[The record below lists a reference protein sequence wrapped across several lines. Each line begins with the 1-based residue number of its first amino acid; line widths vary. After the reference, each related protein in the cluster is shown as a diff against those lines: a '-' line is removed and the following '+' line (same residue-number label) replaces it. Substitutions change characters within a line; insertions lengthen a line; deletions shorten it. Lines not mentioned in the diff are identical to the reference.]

1 LSALSKLLENEKN
14 AAKKKKI
21 EMELPYFMT
30 FVTLLATSGFG
41 PYTIFQKLKDITLLP
56 ESRNESEKIL
66 KRIDLLGLDPLTAMT
81 KVKEKSPAREFAEF
95 LGGYVSAIQGGGD
108 VVSYLSSKMKS
119 AFERYAEFERGTI
132 EKVTTIIETYMIMQV
147 VVLAVYIV
155 MNSISNPTSAEI
167 TQSEGGLGDLFVA
180 MPPVIS
186 LLFMFIAKTMHQ
198 SKIKEIKMK
207 KIIMFAAPPLLV
219 SVVITLLNITPTYDP
234 LIFGGALI
242 AASIWPIIQFK
253 KIYSINLDATSASPS
268 ILRDIAET
276 RKAGI
281 GPEKCVIKACKRK
294 DFGSFNEIA
303 GTIAS
308 RLEWGNSL
316 NEIYRQLKQE
326 IENFQVL
333 INFKILFEIIS
344 AGGGNVH
351 TLESLA
357 TTAEKMYNVEKE
369 KLEKLKPYVMIGFMM
384 VGLTSFITLMVIDSM
399 SSINMDTAANEE
411 VLESIQQKRD
421 NDIRVFS
428 YAVILQSWLAGL
440 FIGKITTGSYSGG
453 FLYAALLVVIAMLS
467 GIVVTSGLFDMGS
480 FLGGAGSE
488 GRPPGG
494 FNLGFG

>member
-1 LSALSKLLENEKN
+1 MSLLTKIRESEKN
-14 AAKKKKI
+14 SAKKKKI
-21 EMELPYFMT
+21 EKELPYFMT

-41 PYTIFQKLKDITLLP
+41 PYTIFQKLKDVTQLP
-56 ESRNESEKIL
+56 ESRNESERIL
-66 KRIDLLGLDPLTAMT
+66 KRVDLLGMDPLTAMT

-119 AFERYAEFERGTI
+119 AFERYAEVEKESI

-155 MNSISNPTSAEI
+155 VNSMSNPTTTAI
-167 TQSEGGLGDLFVA
+167 TQSEGNIADLFVA
-180 MPPVIS
+180 MPPLIS
-186 LLFMFIAKTMHQ
+186 LLFMLIAKSVHQ
-198 SKIKEIKMK
+198 SKIKEISMK
-207 KIIMFAAPPLLV
+207 KIIMFGAPGLLAAVAIIYLGIIPK
-219 SVVITLLNITPTYDP
+219 YDP
-234 LIFGGALI
+234 LILGGALI
-242 AASIWPIIQFK
+242 VATIWPIIKFK
-253 KIYSINLDATSASPS
+253 KIYSLNLDATSASPN

-281 GPEKCVIKACKRK
+281 GPERCVIKACKRK
-294 DFGSFNEIA
+294 DYGSFNKIS

-316 NEIYRQLKQE
+316 DDIYKQLKQE

-344 AGGGNVH
+344 AGGGNVD

-357 TTAEKMYNVEKE
+357 TTAEKMYNVEKQ
-369 KLEKLKPYVMIGFMM
+369 KIEKLKPYVMIGFMM

-399 SSINMDTAANEE
+399 SSISLDTAEE
-411 VLESIQQKRD
+411 KAMEAIQQKRD
-421 NDIRVFS
+421 NDMRVFS

-453 FLYAALLVVIAMLS
+453 FLYAALLSVIAML
-467 GIVVTSGLFDMGS
+467 GAVIILAGMFDVGS
-480 FLGGAGSE
+480 MLGG
-488 GRPPGG
+488 GG
-494 FNLGFG
+494 

>member
-1 LSALSKLLENEKN
+1 MSVLTKLLENEKN

-21 EMELPYFMT
+21 EKELPYFMT

-41 PYTIFQKLKDITLLP
+41 PYTIFQKLKDVTLLP

-66 KRIDLLGLDPLTAMT
+66 KRVDLLGMDPLTAMT
-81 KVKEKSPAREFAEF
+81 KVKEKSPAREFADF

-119 AFERYAEFERGTI
+119 AFERYAEVEKESI

-155 MNSISNPTSAEI
+155 INSMSNPAAAEL
-167 TQSEGGLGDLFVA
+167 TQSEGGMSDLFVA
-180 MPPVIS
+180 MPPLIS
-186 LLFMFIAKTMHQ
+186 LLFMLIAKTIHQ
-198 SKIKEIKMK
+198 SKIKEISMK
-207 KIIMFAAPPLLV
+207 KIIMFGAPGLLAA
-219 SVVITLLNITPTYDP
+219 VVIIYLEIIPKYDP
-234 LIFGGALI
+234 LILGVALI
-242 AASIWPIIQFK
+242 VATIWPIIKFK
-253 KIYSINLDATSASPS
+253 KIYSLNLDATSASPS

-281 GPEKCVIKACKRK
+281 GPERCVIKACKRK
-294 DFGSFNEIA
+294 DYRSFNKIA

-316 NEIYRQLKQE
+316 DDIYKQLKQE

-344 AGGGNVH
+344 AGGGNVD
-351 TLESLA
+351 TLQSLA
-357 TTAEKMYNVEKE
+357 TTAEKMHNVEKE
-369 KLEKLKPYVMIGFMM
+369 KIEKLKPYLMIGFMM

-399 SSINMDTAANEE
+399 SSISLDTAAD
-411 VLESIQQKRD
+411 ESAAEAIQQKRD
-421 NDIRVFS
+421 NDMRVFS

-453 FLYAALLVVIAMLS
+453 FLYAAMLTVIAMLGAIIILAGMFDVGTMLGE
-467 GIVVTSGLFDMGS
+467 GI
-480 FLGGAGSE
+480 
-488 GRPPGG
+488 
-494 FNLGFG
+494 

>member
-1 LSALSKLLENEKN
+1 MSVLAKILESEKRN
-14 AAKKKKI
+14 AKKKRI
-21 EMELPYFMT
+21 EKELPYFMT

-41 PYTIFQKLKDITLLP
+41 PYTIFQKLKDVTQLP

-66 KRIDLLGLDPLTAMT
+66 KRVDLLGLDPLAAMT

-108 VVSYLSSKMKS
+108 VVSFLSSKMRS
-119 AFERYAEFERGTI
+119 AFERYAEVEKESI

-155 MNSISNPTSAEI
+155 LNSISNPTTQEL
-167 TQSEGGLGDLFVA
+167 TQSEGNMSDLFVA
-180 MPPVIS
+180 MPPLIS
-186 LLFMFIAKTMHQ
+186 ILFMLIAKTVHQ
-198 SKIKEIKMK
+198 SKIKEISVK
-207 KIIMFAAPPLLV
+207 KIIMFGTPGLLAAVAIIYLGIIPK
-219 SVVITLLNITPTYDP
+219 YDP
-234 LIFGGALI
+234 LILGGALI
-242 AASIWPIIQFK
+242 VATIWPIIKFK
-253 KIYSINLDATSASPS
+253 KIYSLNLDATSASPN

-281 GPEKCVIKACKRK
+281 GPERCVIKACKRK
-294 DFGSFNEIA
+294 DYHSFNKIA

-316 NEIYRQLKQE
+316 DDIYKQLKQE

-344 AGGGNVH
+344 AGGGNVD

-357 TTAEKMYNVEKE
+357 TTAEKMYNIEMQ

-399 SSINMDTAANEE
+399 SSVSLDTATKES
-411 VLESIQQKRD
+411 VIESIQQKRD
-421 NDIRVFS
+421 KDMRVFS

-453 FLYAALLVVIAMLS
+453 FLYAAILTLIAMLAAVIILA
-467 GIVVTSGLFDMGS
+467 GMFDVGS
-480 FLGGAGSE
+480 MLGG
-488 GRPPGG
+488 GG
-494 FNLGFG
+494 

>member
-1 LSALSKLLENEKN
+1 MSLLTKIRESEKN
-14 AAKKKKI
+14 SAKKKKI
-21 EMELPYFMT
+21 EKELPYFMT

-41 PYTIFQKLKDITLLP
+41 PYTIFQKLKDVTQLP

-66 KRIDLLGLDPLTAMT
+66 KRVDLLGMDPLTAMT
-81 KVKEKSPAREFAEF
+81 QVKDKSPAREFAEF

-108 VVSYLSSKMKS
+108 VVSFLSSKMKS
-119 AFERYAEFERGTI
+119 AFERYAEVEKESI

-155 MNSISNPTSAEI
+155 INSMSNPTTTAI
-167 TQSEGGLGDLFVA
+167 TQSEGSIADLFVA
-180 MPPVIS
+180 MPPLIS
-186 LLFMFIAKTMHQ
+186 LLFMLIAKTVHQ
-198 SKIKEIKMK
+198 SKIKELSMK
-207 KIIMFAAPPLLV
+207 KIILFGAPGLVAA
-219 SVVITLLNITPTYDP
+219 VVIIYLGIIPKYDP
-234 LIFGGALI
+234 LILGGALI
-242 AASIWPIIQFK
+242 AATIWPIIKFK
-253 KIYSINLDATSASPS
+253 KIYSLNLDATSASPN

-281 GPEKCVIKACKRK
+281 GPERCVIKACKRK
-294 DFGSFNEIA
+294 DYRSFNKIS

-316 NEIYRQLKQE
+316 DDIYKQLKQE

-344 AGGGNVH
+344 AGGGNVD

-357 TTAEKMYNVEKE
+357 TTAEKMYNVEKQ
-369 KLEKLKPYVMIGFMM
+369 KIEKLKPYVMIGFMM

-399 SSINMDTAANEE
+399 SSISLDTAEE
-411 VLESIQQKRD
+411 KAMEAIQQKRD
-421 NDIRVFS
+421 NDMRVFS

-453 FLYAALLVVIAMLS
+453 FLYAALLSVIAML
-467 GIVVTSGLFDMGS
+467 GAVIILAGMFDVGS
-480 FLGGAGSE
+480 MLGG
-488 GRPPGG
+488 GG
-494 FNLGFG
+494 

>member
-1 LSALSKLLENEKN
+1 MSVLTKIIESEKN
-14 AAKKKKI
+14 NAKKKRI
-21 EMELPYFMT
+21 EKELPYFMT

-41 PYTIFQKLKDITLLP
+41 PYTIFQKLKDVTQLP

-66 KRIDLLGLDPLTAMT
+66 KRVDLLGLDPLTAMT

-108 VVSYLSSKMKS
+108 VVSFLSSKMKS
-119 AFERYAEFERGTI
+119 AFERYAEFEKESI

-155 MNSISNPTSAEI
+155 LNSISNPTTQEL
-167 TQSEGGLGDLFVA
+167 TQSEGNMSDLFVA
-180 MPPVIS
+180 MPPLIS
-186 LLFMFIAKTMHQ
+186 ILFMLIAKTVHQ
-198 SKIKEIKMK
+198 SKIKEISVK
-207 KIIMFAAPPLLV
+207 KIIMFGTPGLLAAVAIIYLGIIPK
-219 SVVITLLNITPTYDP
+219 YDP
-234 LIFGGALI
+234 LILGGALI
-242 AASIWPIIQFK
+242 VATIWPIIKFK
-253 KIYSINLDATSASPS
+253 KIYSLNLDATSASPN

-281 GPEKCVIKACKRK
+281 GPERCVIKACKRK
-294 DFGSFNEIA
+294 DYHSFNKIA

-316 NEIYRQLKQE
+316 DDIYKQLKQE

-344 AGGGNVH
+344 AGGGNVD

-357 TTAEKMYNVEKE
+357 TTAEKMYNIEKQ

-399 SSINMDTAANEE
+399 SSVSLDTATKES
-411 VLESIQQKRD
+411 VIESIQQKRD
-421 NDIRVFS
+421 KDMRVFS

-453 FLYAALLVVIAMLS
+453 FLYAAILTLIAMLAAVIILA
-467 GIVVTSGLFDMGS
+467 GMFDVGS
-480 FLGGAGSE
+480 MLGG
-488 GRPPGG
+488 GG
-494 FNLGFG
+494 

>member
-1 LSALSKLLENEKN
+1 MSVLTKILESEKSN
-14 AAKKKKI
+14 AKKKRI
-21 EMELPYFMT
+21 EKELPYFMT

-41 PYTIFQKLKDITLLP
+41 PYTIFQKLKDVTQLP

-66 KRIDLLGLDPLTAMT
+66 KRVDLLGLDPLAAMT

-108 VVSYLSSKMKS
+108 VVSFLSSKMKS
-119 AFERYAEFERGTI
+119 AFERYAEVEKESI

-155 MNSISNPTSAEI
+155 LNSISNPTAQEL
-167 TQSEGGLGDLFVA
+167 TQSEGNMSDLFVA
-180 MPPVIS
+180 MPPLIS
-186 LLFMFIAKTMHQ
+186 ILFMLIAKTVHQ
-198 SKIKEIKMK
+198 SKIKEISVK
-207 KIIMFAAPPLLV
+207 KIIMFGAPGLLAAVAIIYLGIIPK
-219 SVVITLLNITPTYDP
+219 YDP
-234 LIFGGALI
+234 LILGGALI
-242 AASIWPIIQFK
+242 VATIYPIIKFK
-253 KIYSINLDATSASPS
+253 KIYSLNLDATSASPS

-281 GPEKCVIKACKRK
+281 GPERCVIKACKRK
-294 DFGSFNEIA
+294 DYHSFNKIA

-316 NEIYRQLKQE
+316 DDIYKQLKQE

-344 AGGGNVH
+344 AGGGNVD

-357 TTAEKMYNVEKE
+357 TTAEKMYNIEKQ

-399 SSINMDTAANEE
+399 SSVSLDTATEE
-411 VLESIQQKRD
+411 SVIESIQQKRD
-421 NDIRVFS
+421 KDMRVFS

-453 FLYAALLVVIAMLS
+453 FLYAAILTLIAMLAAVIILA
-467 GIVVTSGLFDMGS
+467 GMFDVGS
-480 FLGGAGSE
+480 MLGG
-488 GRPPGG
+488 GG
-494 FNLGFG
+494 

>member
-1 LSALSKLLENEKN
+1 MSLLTKIRESEKN
-14 AAKKKKI
+14 SAKKKKI
-21 EMELPYFMT
+21 EKELPYFMT

-41 PYTIFQKLKDITLLP
+41 PYTIFQKLKDVTQLP

-66 KRIDLLGLDPLTAMT
+66 KRVDLLGLDPLTAVT

-108 VVSYLSSKMKS
+108 VVSFLSSKMKS
-119 AFERYAEFERGTI
+119 AFERYAEVEKESI

-155 MNSISNPTSAEI
+155 INSMSNPTTEALTE
-167 TQSEGGLGDLFVA
+167 SEGGIGDFFVA
-180 MPPVIS
+180 MPPLIS
-186 LLFMFIAKTMHQ
+186 ILFMIIAKTVHQ
-198 SKIKEIKMK
+198 SKIKELSIK
-207 KIIMFAAPPLLV
+207 KIIMFGAPGLLAAVAIIYLGIIPK
-219 SVVITLLNITPTYDP
+219 YDP
-234 LIFGGALI
+234 LILGGALI
-242 AASIWPIIQFK
+242 VATIWPIIKFK
-253 KIYSINLDATSASPS
+253 KIYSLNLDATSASPN

-281 GPEKCVIKACKRK
+281 GPERCVIKACKRK
-294 DFGSFNEIA
+294 DFHSFNKIA

-316 NEIYRQLKQE
+316 DDIYKQLKQE

-344 AGGGNVH
+344 AGGGNVD

-357 TTAEKMYNVEKE
+357 TTAEKMYNIEKQ
-369 KLEKLKPYVMIGFMM
+369 KIEKLKPYVMIGFMM

-399 SSINMDTAANEE
+399 SSISLDTAEE
-411 VLESIQQKRD
+411 KAMEAIQQKRD
-421 NDIRVFS
+421 NDMRVFS

-453 FLYAALLVVIAMLS
+453 FLYAAILSVIAML
-467 GIVVTSGLFDMGS
+467 GAVIILAGMFDVGS
-480 FLGGAGSE
+480 MLGG
-488 GRPPGG
+488 GG
-494 FNLGFG
+494 

>member
-1 LSALSKLLENEKN
+1 MSLLTKIRESEKN
-14 AAKKKKI
+14 SAKKKKI
-21 EMELPYFMT
+21 EKELPYFMT

-41 PYTIFQKLKDITLLP
+41 PYTIFQKLKEVTQLP

-66 KRIDLLGLDPLTAMT
+66 KRVDLLGMDPLTAMT
-81 KVKEKSPAREFAEF
+81 KVKEKSPAREFADF

-119 AFERYAEFERGTI
+119 AFERYAEVEKESI

-155 MNSISNPTSAEI
+155 INSMSNPTTTAL
-167 TQSEGGLGDLFVA
+167 TQSEGNMADFFVA
-180 MPPVIS
+180 MPPLIS
-186 LLFMFIAKTMHQ
+186 LLFMLIARTVHQ
-198 SKIKEIKMK
+198 SKIKEISMK
-207 KIIMFAAPPLLV
+207 KIIMFGAPGLLAAVAIIYLGIIPK
-219 SVVITLLNITPTYDP
+219 YDP
-234 LIFGGALI
+234 LILGGALI
-242 AASIWPIIQFK
+242 VATIYPIIKFK
-253 KIYSINLDATSASPS
+253 KIYSLNLDATSASPN

-294 DFGSFNEIA
+294 DYRSFNKIA

-316 NEIYRQLKQE
+316 DDIYKQLRQE

-344 AGGGNVH
+344 AGGGNVD
-351 TLESLA
+351 TLQSLA
-357 TTAEKMYNVEKE
+357 RTAEKMHNVEKE
-369 KLEKLKPYVMIGFMM
+369 KIEKLKPYVMIGFMM

-399 SSINMDTAANEE
+399 SSISLDTAEE
-411 VLESIQQKRD
+411 KAIEAIQQKRD
-421 NDIRVFS
+421 NDMRVFS

-453 FLYAALLVVIAMLS
+453 FLYAALLSVIAML
-467 GIVVTSGLFDMGS
+467 GAVIILAGMFDVGS
-480 FLGGAGSE
+480 MLGG
-488 GRPPGG
+488 GG
-494 FNLGFG
+494 

>member
-1 LSALSKLLENEKN
+1 MSVLTKILESEKRN
-14 AAKKKKI
+14 AKKKRI
-21 EMELPYFMT
+21 EKELPYFMT

-41 PYTIFQKLKDITLLP
+41 PYTIFQKLKDVTQLP

-66 KRIDLLGLDPLTAMT
+66 KRVDLLGLDPLTAMT

-108 VVSYLSSKMKS
+108 VVSFLSSKMKS
-119 AFERYAEFERGTI
+119 AFERYAEVEKESI

-155 MNSISNPTSAEI
+155 INSISNPTAQEL
-167 TQSEGGLGDLFVA
+167 TQSEGNISELFVA
-180 MPPVIS
+180 MPPLIS
-186 LLFMFIAKTMHQ
+186 ILFMLIAKTVHQ
-198 SKIKEIKMK
+198 SKIKEISVK
-207 KIIMFAAPPLLV
+207 KIIMFGTPGLLAAVAIIYLGIIPK
-219 SVVITLLNITPTYDP
+219 YDP
-234 LIFGGALI
+234 LILGGALI
-242 AASIWPIIQFK
+242 VATIWPIIKFK
-253 KIYSINLDATSASPS
+253 KIYSLNLDATSASPN

-281 GPEKCVIKACKRK
+281 GPERCVIKACKRK
-294 DFGSFNEIA
+294 DYHSFNKIA

-316 NEIYRQLKQE
+316 DDIYNQLKQE

-344 AGGGNVH
+344 AGGGNVD

-357 TTAEKMYNVEKE
+357 TTAEKMYNIEKQ

-399 SSINMDTAANEE
+399 SSVSLDTATKES
-411 VLESIQQKRD
+411 VIESIQQKRD
-421 NDIRVFS
+421 NDMRVFS

-453 FLYAALLVVIAMLS
+453 FLYAAMLTVIAML
-467 GIVVTSGLFDMGS
+467 GAIIILAGMFDIGNM
-480 FLGGAGSE
+480 LGGGISD
-488 GRPPGG
+488 
-494 FNLGFG
+494 

>member
-1 LSALSKLLENEKN
+1 MSVLAKILESEKRN
-14 AAKKKKI
+14 AKKKRI
-21 EMELPYFMT
+21 EKELPYFMT

-41 PYTIFQKLKDITLLP
+41 PYTIFQKLKDVTQLP

-66 KRIDLLGLDPLTAMT
+66 KRVDLLGLDPLTAMT

-108 VVSYLSSKMKS
+108 VVSFLSSKMKS
-119 AFERYAEFERGTI
+119 AFERYAEFEKESI

-155 MNSISNPTSAEI
+155 INSISNPTTQEI
-167 TQSEGGLGDLFVA
+167 TQSEGNIAELFVA
-180 MPPVIS
+180 MPPLIS
-186 LLFMFIAKTMHQ
+186 ILFMLIAKTVHQ
-198 SKIKEIKMK
+198 SKIKEISVK
-207 KIIMFAAPPLLV
+207 KIIMFGTPGLLAAVAIIYLGIIPK
-219 SVVITLLNITPTYDP
+219 YDP
-234 LIFGGALI
+234 LILGGALI
-242 AASIWPIIQFK
+242 VATIWPIIKFK
-253 KIYSINLDATSASPS
+253 KIYSLNLDATSASPN

-281 GPEKCVIKACKRK
+281 GPERCVIKACKRK
-294 DFGSFNEIA
+294 DYHSFNKIA

-316 NEIYRQLKQE
+316 DDIYKQLKQE

-344 AGGGNVH
+344 AGGGNVD

-357 TTAEKMYNVEKE
+357 TTAEKMYNIEKQ
-369 KLEKLKPYVMIGFMM
+369 KIEKLKPYVMIGFMM

-399 SSINMDTAANEE
+399 SSVSLDTAIKES
-411 VLESIQQKRD
+411 VIESIQQKRD
-421 NDIRVFS
+421 YDMRVFS

-453 FLYAALLVVIAMLS
+453 FLYAAILTLIAMLAAVIILA
-467 GIVVTSGLFDMGS
+467 GMFDVGS
-480 FLGGAGSE
+480 MLGG
-488 GRPPGG
+488 GG
-494 FNLGFG
+494 

>member
-1 LSALSKLLENEKN
+1 LSLLTKIIASEKN
-14 AAKKKKI
+14 SAKKKKI
-21 EMELPYFMT
+21 EKELPYFMT

-41 PYTIFQKLKDITLLP
+41 PYTIFQKLKDVTQLP

-66 KRIDLLGLDPLTAMT
+66 KRVDLLGMDPLTAMT
-81 KVKEKSPAREFAEF
+81 QVKDKSPAREFAEF

-108 VVSYLSSKMKS
+108 VVSFLSSKMKS
-119 AFERYAEFERGTI
+119 AFERYAEVEKESI

-155 MNSISNPTSAEI
+155 INSMSNPTTEALTE
-167 TQSEGGLGDLFVA
+167 SEGGMSDLFVA
-180 MPPVIS
+180 MPPLIS
-186 LLFMFIAKTMHQ
+186 ILFMLIAKTVHQ
-198 SKIKEIKMK
+198 SKIKELSMK
-207 KIIMFAAPPLLV
+207 KIIMFGAPGLLAAVAIIYLEIIPK
-219 SVVITLLNITPTYDP
+219 YDP
-234 LIFGGALI
+234 LILGGALI
-242 AASIWPIIQFK
+242 VATIWPIIKFQ
-253 KIYSINLDATSASPS
+253 KIYSLNLDATSASPN

-281 GPEKCVIKACKRK
+281 GPERCVIKACKRK
-294 DFGSFNEIA
+294 DYRSFNKIS

-316 NEIYRQLKQE
+316 DDIYNQLKQE

-344 AGGGNVH
+344 AGGGNVD

-357 TTAEKMYNVEKE
+357 STAEKMYNVEKQ
-369 KLEKLKPYVMIGFMM
+369 KIEKLKPYVMIGFMM

-399 SSINMDTAANEE
+399 SSVSLDTATEE
-411 VLESIQQKRD
+411 KVIESLQQKRD
-421 NDIRVFS
+421 NDMRVFS

-453 FLYAALLVVIAMLS
+453 FLYAAILTVIAILAAVIILAGM
-467 GIVVTSGLFDMGS
+467 FDVGTM
-480 FLGGAGSE
+480 LGG
-488 GRPPGG
+488 
-494 FNLGFG
+494 

>member
-1 LSALSKLLENEKN
+1 MSVLTKILESEKRN
-14 AAKKKKI
+14 AKKKRI
-21 EMELPYFMT
+21 EIELPYFMT

-41 PYTIFQKLKDITLLP
+41 PYTIFQKLKDVTQLP

-66 KRIDLLGLDPLTAMT
+66 KRVDLLGLDPLTAMT

-108 VVSYLSSKMKS
+108 VVSFLSSKMKS
-119 AFERYAEFERGTI
+119 AFERYAEFEKESI

-155 MNSISNPTSAEI
+155 LNSISNPTTREL
-167 TQSEGGLGDLFVA
+167 TQSEGNMSDLFVA
-180 MPPVIS
+180 MPPLIS
-186 LLFMFIAKTMHQ
+186 ILFMLIAKTVHQ
-198 SKIKEIKMK
+198 SKIKEISVK
-207 KIIMFAAPPLLV
+207 KIIMFGTPGLLAAVAIIYLGIIPK
-219 SVVITLLNITPTYDP
+219 YDP
-234 LIFGGALI
+234 LILGGALI
-242 AASIWPIIQFK
+242 VATIWPIIKFK
-253 KIYSINLDATSASPS
+253 KIYSLNLDATSASPN

-281 GPEKCVIKACKRK
+281 GPERCVIKACKRK
-294 DFGSFNEIA
+294 DYHSFNKIA

-316 NEIYRQLKQE
+316 DDIYKQLKQE

-344 AGGGNVH
+344 AGGGNVD

-357 TTAEKMYNVEKE
+357 TTAEKMYNIEKQ
-369 KLEKLKPYVMIGFMM
+369 KIEKLKPYVMIGFMM

-399 SSINMDTAANEE
+399 SSVSLDTAIKES
-411 VLESIQQKRD
+411 VIESIQQKRD
-421 NDIRVFS
+421 YDMRVFS

-453 FLYAALLVVIAMLS
+453 FLYAAILTLIAMLAAIIILA
-467 GIVVTSGLFDMGS
+467 GMFDVGTM
-480 FLGGAGSE
+480 LGG
-488 GRPPGG
+488 GG
-494 FNLGFG
+494 

>member
-1 LSALSKLLENEKN
+1 MSLLTKLRESEKN
-14 AAKKKKI
+14 SAKKKKI
-21 EMELPYFMT
+21 EKELPYFMT

-41 PYTIFQKLKDITLLP
+41 PYTIFQKLKDVTQLP

-66 KRIDLLGLDPLTAMT
+66 KRVDLLGMDPLSAMT

-119 AFERYAEFERGTI
+119 AFERYAEVEKESI

-155 MNSISNPTSAEI
+155 INSISNPTTEEI
-167 TQSEGGLGDLFVA
+167 TQSDGGIAELFVF
-180 MPPVIS
+180 MPPLIS
-186 LLFMFIAKTMHQ
+186 ILFMLIAKTVHQ
-198 SKIKEIKMK
+198 SKIKEISMK
-207 KIIMFAAPPLLV
+207 KIIMFGVPGLLAAVAIIYLGIIPK
-219 SVVITLLNITPTYDP
+219 YDP
-234 LIFGGALI
+234 LILGGALI
-242 AASIWPIIQFK
+242 VATIWPIIKFK
-253 KIYSINLDATSASPS
+253 KIYSLNLDATSASPN

-281 GPEKCVIKACKRK
+281 GPERCVIKACKRK
-294 DFGSFNEIA
+294 DYHSFNKIA

-316 NEIYRQLKQE
+316 DDIYKQLKQE

-344 AGGGNVH
+344 AGGGNVD

-357 TTAEKMYNVEKE
+357 STAEKMYNIEKQ
-369 KLEKLKPYVMIGFMM
+369 KIEKLKPYVMIGFMM

-399 SSINMDTAANEE
+399 SSVSLDTAIDEK
-411 VLESIQQKRD
+411 VIESIQQKRD
-421 NDIRVFS
+421 YDMRVFS

-453 FLYAALLVVIAMLS
+453 FLYAAILTVIAMLAAIIILA
-467 GIVVTSGLFDMGS
+467 GMFDVGTM
-480 FLGGAGSE
+480 LGG
-488 GRPPGG
+488 GG
-494 FNLGFG
+494 

>member
-1 LSALSKLLENEKN
+1 MSVLAKILESEKRN
-14 AAKKKKI
+14 AKKKRI
-21 EMELPYFMT
+21 EKELPYFMT

-41 PYTIFQKLKDITLLP
+41 PYTIFQKLKDVTQLP

-66 KRIDLLGLDPLTAMT
+66 KRVDLLGLDPLTAMT

-108 VVSYLSSKMKS
+108 VVSFLSSKMRS
-119 AFERYAEFERGTI
+119 AFERYAEVEKESI

-155 MNSISNPTSAEI
+155 LNSISNPTTQEL
-167 TQSEGGLGDLFVA
+167 TQSEGNMSDLFVA
-180 MPPVIS
+180 MPPLIS
-186 LLFMFIAKTMHQ
+186 ILFMLIAKTVHQ
-198 SKIKEIKMK
+198 SKIKEISVK
-207 KIIMFAAPPLLV
+207 KIIMFGTPGLLAAVAIIYLGIIPK
-219 SVVITLLNITPTYDP
+219 YDP
-234 LIFGGALI
+234 LILGGALI
-242 AASIWPIIQFK
+242 VATIWPIIKFK
-253 KIYSINLDATSASPS
+253 KIYSLNLDATSASPS

-294 DFGSFNEIA
+294 DYHSFNKIA

-316 NEIYRQLKQE
+316 DDIYKQLKQE

-344 AGGGNVH
+344 AGGGNVD

-357 TTAEKMYNVEKE
+357 TTAEKMYNIEKQ
-369 KLEKLKPYVMIGFMM
+369 KIEKLKPYVMIGFMM

-399 SSINMDTAANEE
+399 SSVSLDTATKES
-411 VLESIQQKRD
+411 VIESIQQKRD
-421 NDIRVFS
+421 KDMRVFS

-453 FLYAALLVVIAMLS
+453 FLYAAILTLIAMLAAVIILA
-467 GIVVTSGLFDMGS
+467 GMFDVGS
-480 FLGGAGSE
+480 MLGG
-488 GRPPGG
+488 GG
-494 FNLGFG
+494 